1 MHRLVVKDLTV
12 TMYNESNETKDI
24 YKNFIVEEEDEAK
37 FEENENRSAFD
48 ERVPKTLS
56 KFKS

>member
-24 YKNFIVEEEDEAK
+24 YKNFIVEEDEAK
-37 FEENENRSAFD
+37 YEENENR
-48 ERVPKTLS
+48 VS
-56 KFKS
+56 KIKS